1 MKSSLKAK
9 LKNKSLTIGSWISL
23 GHTSIAEIFANAGFD
38 WVVIDLEHTT
48 ISIEQ
53 AGELIRVVDL
63 AGSAPLVRLTSI
75 DPNQIKRVMDA
86 GAHGIVVPSV
96 NSPSDAEL
104 AVSSTRYGPHGIR
117 GVGLGRAQAYGSS
130 FKDYLEWQKTE
141 PVVIVQIEHK
151 DSLDH
156 LENIFSVSGVDGFL
170 VGPYDLSCSMG
181 IPGDFENPIF
191 KKTMQKILDI
201 AQKVGCP
208 GGIHIVEPDEDR
220 LRELINNG
228 FLIIPYSVDQRM
240 LDVSS
245 RNALS
250 LVNNLK

>member
-1 MKSSLKAK
+1 MKSSLKNK
-9 LKNKSLTIGSWISL
+9 LKNNSLTIGSWISI

-63 AGSAPLVRLTSI
+63 AGSAPLVRVTSI

-96 NSPSDAEL
+96 NSSSDAEL

-117 GVGLGRAQAYGSS
+117 GVGLGRAQGYGSN
-130 FKDYLEWQKTE
+130 FNDYLEWQKTE

-156 LENIFSVSGVDGFL
+156 LEDIFSVSGVDGFL

-191 KKTMQKILDI
+191 KKTMQQILDI

-208 GGIHIVEPDEDR
+208 GGLHIVEPDEDR
-220 LRELINNG
+220 LRELINDG

-245 RNALS
+245 RSALS

>member
-1 MKSSLKAK
+1 MKSSLKNK
-9 LKNKSLTIGSWISL
+9 LKNNSLTIGSWVSI

-48 ISIEQ
+48 VSIEQ

-130 FKDYLEWQKTE
+130 FKIIW
-141 PVVIVQIEHK
+141 
-151 DSLDH
+151 
-156 LENIFSVSGVDGFL
+156 NG
-170 VGPYDLSCSMG
+170 
-181 IPGDFENPIF
+181 
-191 KKTMQKILDI
+191 KKPSQL
-201 AQKVGCP
+201 
-208 GGIHIVEPDEDR
+208 
-220 LRELINNG
+220 
-228 FLIIPYSVDQRM
+228 
-240 LDVSS
+240 
-245 RNALS
+245 
-250 LVNNLK
+250 

>member
-1 MKSSLKAK
+1 MKSSLKIK
-9 LKNKSLTIGSWISL
+9 LKNNSLTIGSWISI

-96 NSPSDAEL
+96 NSSSDAEL
-104 AVSSTRYGPHGIR
+104 AVSSTRYGPDGIR
-117 GVGLGRAQAYGSS
+117 GVGLGRAQGYGSN
-130 FKDYLEWQKTE
+130 FNDYLEWQKNE

-156 LENIFSVSGVDGFL
+156 LEDIFSVSGVDGFL

-191 KKTMQKILDI
+191 KQTMQQILDI

-208 GGIHIVEPDEDR
+208 GGLHIVEPDEDR
-220 LRELINNG
+220 LRELINDG